1 MLLWDLRGHVWN
13 LIAEMPVMWLD
24 QSDLFVV
31 FAQPHSRTFAAAQR
45 GDLMSPW
52 NNKLGNMNWQESQTQ
67 SIAWQTRAQMK
78 KLQLHY
84 QSQTSSFCIK
94 RKGLL
99 DRRRQ
104 NPELK
109 PVFIGYTWI
118 TSTTKGQSTTDLI
131 EQITGILF
139 AFSVVEVWQKN
150 TTIHVNLTQ
159 KIDQVWISIYTSM
172 PDRK

>member
-1 MLLWDLRGHVWN
+1 
-13 LIAEMPVMWLD
+13 
-24 QSDLFVV
+24 
-31 FAQPHSRTFAAAQR
+31 
-45 GDLMSPW
+45 MSPL
-52 NNKLGNMNWQESQTQ
+52 NNKLGNMDWQESQTQ

-118 TSTTKGQSTTDLI
+118 TSTTKGQSTTRFNR
-131 EQITGILF
+131 TNYWN
-139 AFSVVEVWQKN
+139 SVRLLRRWS
-150 TTIHVNLTQ
+150 LTEKYHDTCEFNPENWSGLNFNIYINARQ
-159 KIDQVWISIYTSM
+159 KINTKIAIFTWLEPHKST
-172 PDRK
+172 